1 MHARSTRLVTTTPC
15 PQLAAKSSY
24 PKLPSSH
31 LALPAVGE
39 NLWYIDTRTK
49 SERAAV
55 AQPADRPCTAAPS
68 RRMFCHRVG
77 RIPGH
82 SHPHHPKPPCPIPS
96 PHKPPPPLFW
106 PGARCRALTYARL
119 NGPVGREARH
129 EAEKKKKDRK
139 SRRSTTHTT
148 PHPNRP
154 TSAPLCT
161 HTSFPPLPI
170 PCAKGANQTQL
181 FRWGSIY
188 LLAGLKSYAMR

>member
-1 MHARSTRLVTTTPC
+1 MHARSTRLVTATPC

-39 NLWYIDTRTK
+39 IMCTSAHAQKQRELRLLNPQIDHAPR
-49 SERAAV
+49 R
-55 AQPADRPCTAAPS
+55 RPEGCFATAWEEFLATPTP
-68 RRMFCHRVG
+68 
-77 RIPGH
+77 IP
-82 SHPHHPKPPCPIPS
+82 PKPPCPIPS
-96 PHKPPPPLFW
+96 PSQPPPLFW

-119 NGPVGREARH
+119 NGPVGRETRH

-139 SRRSTTHTT
+139 SRRSTTHTRL
-148 PHPNRP
+148 HPNRP